1 MINLKGLSLEVN
13 NFLPE
18 NLQIRLGYS
27 IILAGGRALA
37 MKPDDENLFL
47 VGTEEGMIHLCT
59 TEFSSKY
66 LQSYAAHNTPV
77 YTIMWNPFQPSVFI
91 SCAAEWSIKIWDM
104 NHSSPLYTFDVQS
117 PAGDVAWAPYSS
129 TTFAA
134 VTFDGKVYVFDLHF
148 DKYQPIC
155 VQSVVSKR
163 RCKLNHISFN
173 PTSPILVIGDS
184 KGDIHSLKLSPNLR
198 RLSKEVKVAT
208 ISKDL
213 KRAGIL
219 EVKKLNDLLAHVRAD
234 SNEEYFENSDE
245 FVEFQ

>member
-1 MINLKGLSLEVN
+1 M
-13 NFLPE
+13 
-18 NLQIRLGYS
+18 
-27 IILAGGRALA
+27 
-37 MKPDDENLFL
+37 
-47 VGTEEGMIHLCT
+47 
-59 TEFSSKY
+59 
-66 LQSYAAHNTPV
+66 
-77 YTIMWNPFQPSVFI
+77 
-91 SCAAEWSIKIWDM
+91 
-104 NHSSPLYTFDVQS
+104 
-117 PAGDVAWAPYSS
+117 
-129 TTFAA
+129 
-134 VTFDGKVYVFDLHF
+134 FDLHF

-155 VQSVVSKR
+155 VQSVVSKT